1 MVYSIHFT
9 LPSGII
15 KMLQID
21 NGNTVYIPLYR
32 VGLKK
37 MYQKDNGNTV
47 YTTLYRVGLWF
58 VSDRHG

>member
-1 MVYSIHFT
+1 MYQT
-9 LPSGII
+9 
-15 KMLQID
+15 D
-21 NGNTVYIPLYR
+21 NGSTVYIPLYR